1 MNTDTSMTTD
11 QANDVI
17 MQALIEQQIVNAA
30 KIADFDARLASLQ
43 AERNSLEQIRLRN
56 VRMMAIHSGE
66 ESVTV
71 TVGKQR
77 TKRVQT
83 DSADPATI
91 EARKIKKDEARN
103 RYLANK
109 MKKADAAAAQPSPK
123 PVASPSKTKKTA

>member
-11 QANDVI
+11 QPNDVI
-17 MQALIEQQIVNAA
+17 MQALIEQQTANAA

-43 AERNSLEQIRLRN
+43 EERNSLEQVRLRT

-83 DSADPATI
+83 DSADPATT
-91 EARKIKKDEARN
+91 EARKLAKDETRK

-109 MKKADAAAAQPSPK
+109 QKKADAAAAAAQPSSK
-123 PVASPSKTKKTA
+123 PTKSKTKKTA

>member
-11 QANDVI
+11 QPNDVI
-17 MQALIEQQIVNAA
+17 MVALIEQQTANAA

-43 AERNSLEQIRLRN
+43 EERNSLEQIRLRT

-66 ESVTV
+66 ESVTP
-71 TVGKQR
+71 TVGKR
-77 TKRVQT
+77 VKRQQT

-91 EARKIKKDEARN
+91 EARKLAKDETRK

-109 MKKADAAAAQPSPK
+109 QKKADAAAAAAQPSSK
-123 PVASPSKTKKTA
+123 PTKSKTKKTA